1 MIFEADSIHGFLM
14 GELKRRVGVN
24 PRYSLR
30 AYARHLGLSPG
41 ELSEVLRE
49 KRDLSLKSA
58 LKVAKAMNLNPI
70 ETKQL
75 LHLAQVV
82 KSRKIGT
89 GAQLEERTVPTLEQ
103 KQLTEDTF
111 SLIADWYH
119 FAILNLLDLE
129 GFKWH
134 SGWIAKRLGLT
145 PTQAKMAMDL
155 LLRLGIVKQMN
166 GRYKG
171 AEDFV
176 LSPSGVPSE
185 AVRSYHRQMLTKA
198 IESLELQATSER
210 EITGVGFAVDTKD
223 LSAIKKE
230 ISDFQDQLSAKYS
243 KGKRQEVYFLEIAWF
258 RLTQGRSE

>member
-1 MIFEADSIHGFLM
+1 MIFEAESIQGFLM

-58 LKVAKAMNLNPI
+58 LKVAKAMNLNPV

-82 KSRKIGT
+82 KSRKLGT
-89 GAQLEERTVPTLEQ
+89 SEQLDRPVLTLEQ

-134 SGWIAKRLGLT
+134 AGWIAKRLGLT

-155 LLRLGIVKQMN
+155 LLRLGIVKQVN

-171 AEDFV
+171 ADDFV
-176 LSPSGVPSE
+176 LSPAGVPSE

-223 LSAIKKE
+223 LPAIKKE

-243 KGKRQEVYFLEIAWF
+243 KGKRREVYFLEIAWF